1 MSQQA
6 MYTTYVDVP
15 RQPTKEGRLL
25 VKRKGEQWKPRYAR
39 SQVLV
44 RWFVGSLVRWF
55 VSVRP
60 SVRPSVRL
68 SVRLSVS
75 SLTFVTPCMG

>member
-25 VKRKGEQWKPRYAR
+25 VKRKGEQWKPR
-39 SQVLV
+39 
-44 RWFVGSLVRWF
+44 
-55 VSVRP
+55 
-60 SVRPSVRL
+60 
-68 SVRLSVS
+68 
-75 SLTFVTPCMG
+75 